1 MNQDQITRN
10 FMIINTTMAR
20 MQKQID
26 IGMDKRIRAL
36 EAKVDELTAQAEP
49 NAYEVAGTMDD
60 LKIIIVDRMEPSV
73 AGKEAK
79 RGPGRPRKDAEA
91 A

>member
-10 FMIINTTMAR
+10 FMIVNTQLAR
-20 MQKQID
+20 VQKLID
-26 IGMDKRIRAL
+26 VGMDKRIRAL
-36 EAKVDELTAQAEP
+36 EAKVAELTAQ
-49 NAYEVAGTMDD
+49 T
-60 LKIIIVDRMEPSV
+60 
-73 AGKEAK
+73 EAK

>member
-10 FMIINTTMAR
+10 FMIVNTQLAR
-20 MQKQID
+20 IQKLID
-26 IGMDKRIRAL
+26 VGMDKRIRAL
-36 EAKVDELTAQAEP
+36 EDKVDELTAQ
-49 NAYEVAGTMDD
+49 
-60 LKIIIVDRMEPSV
+60 L
-73 AGKEAK
+73 EAK